1 MDLYTIRKELSE
13 GKSIYDLP
21 LRVTY
26 YARVSTEKEEQ
37 KNSLGNQD
45 TYYKNKILSTPKWI
59 LVHGYTDDG
68 ITGTSTKKR
77 KDFNSMIED
86 GLNDKYDLI
95 LTKEVCRFARN
106 TLDTLRLT
114 RDLLAEPFSED
125 YIFFL

>member
-1 MDLYTIRKELSE
+1 MNIYEIRKALMS

-26 YARVSTEKEEQ
+26 YARVSTDKEEQ
-37 KNSLGNQD
+37 KSSLENQD
-45 TYYKNKILSTPKWI
+45 TYYKNKILAVPKWS
-59 LVHGYTDDG
+59 LVHGYTDNG

-77 KDFNSMIED
+77 NDFNEMIEA

-106 TLDTLRLT
+106 TLDTLQLV
-114 RDLLAEPFSED
+114 LLSVK
-125 YIFFL
+125 